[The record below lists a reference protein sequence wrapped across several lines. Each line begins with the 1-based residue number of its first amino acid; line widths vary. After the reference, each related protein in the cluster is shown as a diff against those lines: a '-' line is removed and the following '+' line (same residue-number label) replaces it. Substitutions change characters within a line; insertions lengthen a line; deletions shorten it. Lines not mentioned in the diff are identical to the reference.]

1 MVLCR
6 ALIFQLDVMWPPWV
20 KQIEVGHAC
29 CTAPRVTVHAGGLT
43 PHAHAVGDTASFIG
57 QGRYPQFEM

>member
-1 MVLCR
+1 
-6 ALIFQLDVMWPPWV
+6 V

-57 QGRYPQFEM
+57 QGRYPQRGM